1 MMDAST
7 FRWVLVLIAVI
18 AVLFI
23 YLYGRHQSRL
33 RRRAAVD
40 SFTREEIESAFIE
53 DEELRD
59 ELENLNRILNEADD
73 DEPVLHDIA
82 MKPALEAEETPF
94 ALPDPD
100 MFLPPDYTENDS
112 AICYLLR
119 HPDFRLM
126 TGEEVGRAVNQIGLQ
141 PGAEGYLECL
151 EGEQLM
157 FRVCSLSPPGSM
169 SGCDELDFRT
179 VGLVCF
185 FDPQAVEDAARS
197 YEVLLKKVDELV
209 RSLDV
214 KVFKANQE
222 LLTISDVTETRDALG
237 AGSA

>member
-1 MMDAST
+1 MDAST
-7 FRWVLVLIAVI
+7 FRWVLVLIAVV

-59 ELENLNRILNEADD
+59 ELENLNRILKETED
-73 DEPVLHDIA
+73 DEPVLHDIEL
-82 MKPALEAEETPF
+82 KPALEAEETPF

-100 MFLPPDYTENDS
+100 MFLPPDCSDNDGT
-112 AICYLLR
+112 ICYLLR
-119 HPDFRLM
+119 HSDFRLM
-126 TGEEVGRAVNQIGLQ
+126 TGEEVGRAVKQIGLQ
-141 PGAEGYLECL
+141 AGAEGYMEYV
-151 EGEQLM
+151 EAEQLM
-157 FRVCSLSPPGSM
+157 FRVCSLSPPGSL
-169 SGCDELDFRT
+169 SGCDELEFST

-185 FDPQAVEDAARS
+185 INPESVENAVRS

-222 LLTISDVTETRDALG
+222 LLTISDVTETRERLG
-237 AGSA
+237 AA